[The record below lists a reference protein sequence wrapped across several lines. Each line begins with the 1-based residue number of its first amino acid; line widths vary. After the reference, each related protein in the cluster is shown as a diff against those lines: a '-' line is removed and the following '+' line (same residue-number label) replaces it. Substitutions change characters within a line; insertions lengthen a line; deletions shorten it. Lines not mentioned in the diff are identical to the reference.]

1 MPNAPWALFTTPGP
15 GCPLVSREG
24 ELPVMVAT
32 RCDAYGR
39 YPGEHPWE
47 TFVRRLSATCPEYA
61 ALWEGGTSC
70 RQVPGQGSS
79 ATQRWARGPK
89 CIPVAGRQRD
99 AGVPD
104 RALRA
109 ERRGKPPSRGV
120 AFGAPC
126 RDGVRGTRNG
136 KSRPLVGTGSG

>member
-61 ALWEGGTSC
+61 ALWEGGRRAARSPDKGLPPRSGGREARRASLSPAVNGMPEC
-70 RQVPGQGSS
+70 RIVPY
-79 ATQRWARGPK
+79 TPN
-89 CIPVAGRQRD
+89 D
-99 AGVPD
+99 AESRR
-104 RALRA
+104 RAEWLSELRA
-109 ERRGKPPSRGV
+109 
-120 AFGAPC
+120 A
-126 RDGVRGTRNG
+126 
-136 KSRPLVGTGSG
+136 TG